1 MRDSAAPRDTH
12 APDFSLGGTFLVA
25 LLENAVIGV
34 SVVNTHRTELA
45 GLVVAPHL
53 RRRGVATALL
63 AAARAFAD
71 SRGFAELSAPLEP
84 TGWLERR
91 GWVRTADRLALHLSA
106 PRGWHIRPAHVS
118 DCPAICEVHLQSIR
132 ELCAPHYTPDQVQAW
147 CDGKNPAMYEMLLQK
162 SPWFVAE
169 ESGRVLG
176 FGDVG
181 PARSELPGEW
191 EVHGLY
197 FSPAAAG
204 RGIGGAMMRRLESLA
219 REAGATSLFVRGTVN
234 AAPFYSHMGFAEL
247 GRDTHRTRSG
257 VELPSVAMRKTL

>member
-1 MRDSAAPRDTH
+1 MRDSAEPRDTH
-12 APDFSLGGTFLVA
+12 APEFSLDGTYLVA
-25 LLENAVIGV
+25 LHKNAVIGV
-34 SVVNTHRTELA
+34 AIVNTHRTELA

-53 RRRGVATALL
+53 RRRGVGTALL
-63 AAARAFAD
+63 AAARTFAD
-71 SRGFAELSAPLEP
+71 ARGFAELTAPLEP
-84 TGWLERR
+84 TGWLEHQ
-91 GWVRTADRLALHLSA
+91 GFIPTDGRLALNLSA
-106 PRGWHIRPAHVS
+106 PRGWHIRPAQTA

-132 ELCAPHYTPDQVQAW
+132 ELCAPHYTPNQVQAW
-147 CDGKNPAMYEMLLQK
+147 CDGKDPAMYELLIRK
-162 SPWFVAE
+162 SPWFVVE

-197 FSPAAAG
+197 FSPAATG

-234 AAPFYSHMGFAEL
+234 AAPFYVHMGFAEL
-247 GRDTHRTRSG
+247 RRDTHRTRSG
-257 VELPSVAMRKTL
+257 VELPSVAMRKSL